1 MVYLYAGLGVVM
13 LTGIMAIF
21 EMGLSLTGQSML
33 PTPPDE
39 YLENAEMK
47 VADKRIL
54 EILTDRDVF
63 DGEIAGVPLCTE
75 LLEAHEDKYDKDLL
89 WRMDDRMPISEGYW
103 ARSCSLNRGSHRVL
117 VKPVDRGNILTPY
130 KLFSCSLNNGE
141 DRCSFE
147 QE

>member
-39 YLENAEMK
+39 YSENAEMK

-63 DGEIAGVPLCTE
+63 DGEIAGVSLCTE
-75 LLEAHEDKYDKDLL
+75 LLEGNSVEAC
-89 WRMDDRMPISEGYW
+89 
-103 ARSCSLNRGSHRVL
+103 AVSHR
-117 VKPVDRGNILTPY
+117 TPN
-130 KLFSCSLNNGE
+130 S
-141 DRCSFE
+141 SFAHLYGGLSNLIASSAT
-147 QE
+147 